1 MMVFTVEA
9 ALPDAI
15 AIAACLRDH
24 SREQDRAL
32 PSTPGPT
39 TPARSLIDRARK
51 RRELLAAAE
60 PVLLLEAPA
69 GMGKS
74 ILLAQ
79 LAEQLGVS
87 VHCSSAAPSD
97 TGASVTV
104 WDIPPGSTPNPLPE
118 VFVAGG
124 RRIVIAKRPET
135 VLPSLDRAAV
145 YGQVRRLGVPE
156 LLIGHDELRQVMPT
170 RLAER
175 ALQQSRGWPILLGR
189 TGAGDA
195 ELARF
200 LASELLAPM
209 RAAELVGL
217 AGWLDGDSSPTVAAE
232 LLTLLEPVRQALRHA
247 LAAEV
252 AGRREHPEL
261 AAELAATY
269 AERGLMTDAITTW
282 QTIGR
287 YDEAFAVYAAG
298 GGRFYLYRHGAEAF
312 DRALAGFP
320 PDYALGNDTLVMSLA
335 MQALKHGEVARARRL
350 LADRFGPG
358 VNDFH
363 SVFTHRDRY
372 STDLLAFRVVM
383 LIYEDYQLT
392 DELFEQV
399 FDTLGDLPL
408 DDHIVRGSFY
418 NSVLEFYI
426 RGRRLAAAEDVAQRA
441 LHHYEQAKV
450 PMLAFYISLHQAL
463 MRLLM
468 GDANN
473 ARQHA
478 EQAARYLRAVEFDS
492 PGDDRLLALLNAC
505 IDYEGGKP
513 EPLARFLSNDL
524 DDFVHGEI
532 WPSLIEFALHYGS
545 QALSEH
551 FSTLAARNFLDR
563 WRVYQISNRQFGLMI
578 ELREAAILQNANRW
592 QEAAEKVAALATR
605 VTRSWVAAAGEE
617 LERLKDRDEIVQAMI
632 WLRHLVY
639 EQPTRPHLERQLGC
653 IIGNLNLTGR
663 QRLCAQVWLA
673 FVYKRQRD
681 LSRARALLQKVFEE
695 AARLGAIAPLAEE
708 RVFLSELVEQQR
720 IGEYLEI
727 SAPVRQVLR
736 RLRDGGL
743 PNSALGAQNGL
754 SRRET
759 KVLMMI
765 SEGSSNKFIANALG
779 LSEATVKFHL
789 SNTYRKLGCSRRR
802 EAISAARALGLVG

>member
-1 MMVFTVEA
+1 MA
-9 ALPDAI
+9 CLI
-15 AIAACLRDH
+15 AIGAGV
-24 SREQDRAL
+24 REHGRKQDRAL
-32 PSTPGPT
+32 PSTAMPAS
-39 TPARSLIDRARK
+39 PARLHIDRARK
-51 RRELLAAAE
+51 RGELLAARE
-60 PVLLLEAPA
+60 TVLLLEAPA

-79 LAEQLGVS
+79 LAEQLGTS
-87 VHCSSAAPSD
+87 VHRSASAPPDSD
-97 TGASVTV
+97 TPVTV
-104 WDIPPGSTPNPLPE
+104 WDIPPGSTPAPLPE
-118 VFVAGG
+118 IFVSGK

-135 VLPSLDRAAV
+135 ILPSIDRAAV
-145 YGQVRRLGVPE
+145 YGHVRRLGIAD
-156 LLIGHDELRQVMPT
+156 LLVGRDELRQAMPT

-175 ALQQSRGWPILLGR
+175 ILRQSSGWPMLLDR
-189 TGAGDA
+189 SGASDA

-200 LASELLAPM
+200 LVTELLVPM
-209 RAAELVGL
+209 QAADLVGL
-217 AGWLDGDSSPTVAAE
+217 AGWLEGSTGPAANSQLQV
-232 LLTLLEPVRQALRHA
+232 LLDPVRPALRLA
-247 LAAEV
+247 LAAEI
-252 AGRREHPEL
+252 AARSAAPER
-261 AAELAATY
+261 AAELAAAY
-269 AERGLMTDAITTW
+269 AAQGRLTDAIATW
-282 QTIGR
+282 QAIGR
-287 YDEAFAVYAAG
+287 FDEAFSGFAAG
-298 GGRFYLYRHGAEAF
+298 GGRFYLYRHGAAAF
-312 DRALAGFP
+312 DRVLAGFP
-320 PDYALGNDTLVMSLA
+320 SDYALDNDTLVMSLA

-363 SVFTHRDRY
+363 SVFTHREAY
-372 STDLLAFRVVM
+372 GTDLLAFRVVM

-441 LHHYEQAKV
+441 LYHYEQAKV

-473 ARQHA
+473 ARLHA
-478 EQAARYLRAVEFDS
+478 EQAVRYLRAVAFDS

-632 WLRHLVY
+632 WLRHIVY
-639 EQPTRPHLERQLGC
+639 EQPTRPHLERQLGF

-663 QRLCAQVWLA
+663 QRLCAEVWLA
-673 FVYKRQRD
+673 FVFKRQRN

-695 AARLGAIAPLAEE
+695 AARLGAIAPLSEE

-789 SNTYRKLGCSRRR
+789 SNAYRKLGCKRRR
-802 EAISAARALGLVG
+802 EAISAARALGLVS

>member
-1 MMVFTVEA
+1 MPA
-9 ALPDAI
+9 A
-15 AIAACLRDH
+15 
-24 SREQDRAL
+24 
-32 PSTPGPT
+32 PT
-39 TPARSLIDRARK
+39 RPYIDRTRK
-51 RRELLAAAE
+51 RGELLAATE
-60 PVLLLEAPA
+60 TVLLLEAPA

-79 LAEQLGVS
+79 LAEHLGAT
-87 VHCSSAAPSD
+87 VHSSPSAPPDSAAP
-97 TGASVTV
+97 VTV
-104 WDIPPGSTPNPLPE
+104 WDIPPGSTPDPLPE
-118 VFVAGG
+118 AFVSGN
-124 RRIVIAKRPET
+124 RRIIIAKRPET

-145 YGQVRRLGVPE
+145 YGRVRRLGVSD
-156 LLIGHDELRQVMPT
+156 LLIDQDELRSAMPA
-170 RLAER
+170 RLADR
-175 ALQQSRGWPILLGR
+175 SFQQSRGWPMLLGR
-189 TGAGDA
+189 SRAGEDA
-195 ELARF
+195 LARF
-200 LASELLAPM
+200 LTTELLAPM
-209 RAAELVGL
+209 SAVELAAL
-217 AGWLDGDSSPTVAAE
+217 AAWLDGAATPLATSE
-232 LLTLLEPVRQALRHA
+232 LPALLEPVRPALRLA
-247 LAAEV
+247 LAAEIV
-252 AGRREHPEL
+252 SRRAHPERG
-261 AAELAATY
+261 AELAAAY
-269 AERGLMTDAITTW
+269 AEQGSMTEAIITW
-282 QTIGR
+282 QSIER
-287 YDEAFAVYAAG
+287 FDEAFAVYAAG
-298 GGRFYLYRHGAEAF
+298 GGRFYLYRHGAAAF
-312 DRALAGFP
+312 DRVLAGFP
-320 PDYALGNDTLVMSLA
+320 SDYALGNDTLVMSLA

-350 LADRFGPG
+350 LADRFGSG

-392 DELFEQV
+392 DALFEQV

-441 LHHYEQAKV
+441 IYHYEQAKV

-478 EQAARYLRAVEFDS
+478 EQAARYLHAVEFDS

-513 EPLARFLSNDL
+513 EPLARFLSTEL
-524 DDFVHGEI
+524 DAFVHGEI

-592 QEAAEKVAALATR
+592 QEAAEKTAALATR
-605 VTRSWVAAAGEE
+605 ITRSWVAAAGEE
-617 LERLKDRDEIVQAMI
+617 LERLKDRDEIVQAMT
-632 WLRHLVY
+632 WLRHIVY
-639 EQPTRPHLERQLGC
+639 EQPTRPHLERQLGFL
-653 IIGNLNLTGR
+653 IGNLNLTGR
-663 QRLCAQVWLA
+663 QRLCAEVWLA
-673 FVYKRQRD
+673 FVYKRQRN
-681 LSRARALLQKVFEE
+681 LSRARGLLQKVFEE

-789 SNTYRKLGCSRRR
+789 SNAYRKLGCKRRR
-802 EAISAARALGLVG
+802 EAISAARALGLVS

>member
-1 MMVFTVEA
+1 MSA
-9 ALPDAI
+9 A
-15 AIAACLRDH
+15 
-24 SREQDRAL
+24 
-32 PSTPGPT
+32 PT
-39 TPARSLIDRARK
+39 TLHIDRARK
-51 RRELLAAAE
+51 RSELLGSPE
-60 PVLLLEAPA
+60 TVLLLEAPA

-74 ILLAQ
+74 ILLVQ
-79 LAEQLGVS
+79 LAEELGVG
-87 VHCSSAAPSD
+87 VHRSASAPPDS
-97 TGASVTV
+97 GALITL
-104 WDIPPGSTPNPLPE
+104 WDVPPGSAPDPLPE
-118 VFVAGG
+118 ACISGA
-124 RRIVIAKRPET
+124 RRIIIAKRPET
-135 VLPSLDRAAV
+135 VLPSLDRATV
-145 YGQVRRLGVPE
+145 YGRVRCFGVPE
-156 LLIGHDELRQVMPT
+156 LLIGRDELRQTMPT

-175 ALQQSRGWPILLGR
+175 VFRQSHGWPILLGR
-189 TGAGDA
+189 SGTDD
-195 ELARF
+195 ETLARF
-200 LASELLAPM
+200 LANELLAPM
-209 RAAELVGL
+209 HGGELVALAVWLDGGTAPSPDDGLLTLLDPVRPALRRALAAEIADRRTHPERAAELATAYARQGL
-217 AGWLDGDSSPTVAAE
+217 V
-232 LLTLLEPVRQALRHA
+232 
-247 LAAEV
+247 
-252 AGRREHPEL
+252 
-261 AAELAATY
+261 
-269 AERGLMTDAITTW
+269 TDAITTW
-282 QTIGR
+282 QSIGSF
-287 YDEAFAVYAAG
+287 DDALAVYAAA
-298 GGRFYLYRHGAEAF
+298 GGRFYLYRHGAAAF
-312 DRALAGFP
+312 DQALAGFP
-320 PDYALGNDTLVMSLA
+320 TEYALGNDTLVMSLA

-350 LADRFGPG
+350 LADRFGSG
-358 VNDFH
+358 INDFH
-363 SVFTHRDRY
+363 SVFTHREKY

-392 DELFEQV
+392 DLLFEQV

-441 LHHYEQAKV
+441 LYHYEQAKV

-463 MRLLM
+463 IRLLT
-468 GDANN
+468 GDAIN
-473 ARQHA
+473 ARRHA
-478 EQAARYLRAVEFDS
+478 EQAARYLHAVSFDS
-492 PGDDRLLALLNAC
+492 PGDERLLGLLEAC

-513 EPLARFLSNDL
+513 EPLARFLSTEL

-551 FSTLAARNFLDR
+551 FSTIAARNFLDR
-563 WRVYQISNRQFGLMI
+563 WRVYQVSNRQFGLMI

-605 VTRSWVAAAGEE
+605 ITRAWVAAAGEE

-632 WLRHLVY
+632 WLRHIVY
-639 EQPTRPHLERQLGC
+639 EQPTRPHLERQLGH

-663 QRLCAQVWLA
+663 QRLCAEVWLA
-673 FVYKRQRD
+673 FVYKRQRN

-708 RVFLSELVEQQR
+708 RVFLSELIEQQR

-759 KVLMMI
+759 KVLLMI

-789 SNTYRKLGCSRRR
+789 SNAYRKLGCTRRR

>member
-1 MMVFTVEA
+1 MTD
-9 ALPDAI
+9 P
-15 AIAACLRDH
+15 
-24 SREQDRAL
+24 
-32 PSTPGPT
+32 
-39 TPARSLIDRARK
+39 TPARANALVDRVRK
-51 RRELLAAAE
+51 RREILATPEAI
-60 PVLLLEAPA
+60 VLLDAPA

-74 ILLAQ
+74 VLLSD
-79 LAEQLGVS
+79 LGVELRLP
-87 VHCSSAAPSD
+87 VHRSASAPPATD
-97 TGASVTV
+97 DDLTL
-104 WDIPPGSTPNPLPE
+104 WDIPPGSAPDALPE
-118 VFVAGG
+118 AFVSGA

-135 VLPSLDRAAV
+135 VLPALDRATI
-145 YGQVRRLGVPE
+145 YGHVRRLGVAD
-156 LLIGHDELRQVMPT
+156 LLFDRDELRAAMPA
-170 RLAER
+170 RLADR
-175 ALQQSRGWPILLGR
+175 TLQLSHGWPMLLGHF
-189 TGAGDA
+189 G
-195 ELARF
+195 EPVQLAAF
-200 LASELLAPM
+200 LATELLAPM
-209 RAAELVGL
+209 SASQLLTIAAWLEGKVLEAGL
-217 AGWLDGDSSPTVAAE
+217 AE
-232 LLTLLEPVRQALRHA
+232 LLPLLEPVRPA
-247 LAAEV
+247 LARALV
-252 AGRREHPEL
+252 AVLAQRRADPGQASEL
-261 AAELAATY
+261 ASAYAT
-269 AERGLMTDAITTW
+269 AGQLTEAITTW
-282 QTIGR
+282 QSIGR
-287 YDEAFAVYAAG
+287 YDEAFAVFAAG
-298 GGRFYLYRHGAEAF
+298 GGRFYLYRHGAAAF
-312 DRALAGFP
+312 DQALAGFP
-320 PDYALGNDTLVMSLA
+320 PGYAQGNDTLVMSFA

-350 LADRFGPG
+350 IADRFGSG

-363 SVFTHRDRY
+363 SVFSNRDRY

-392 DELFEQV
+392 DTLFQQV

-441 LHHYEQAKV
+441 LYHYEQAGV

-478 EQAARYLRAVEFDS
+478 EQAERYLHTVAFDS
-492 PGDDRLLALLNAC
+492 PGDERLLTLLNAC

-513 EPLARFLSNDL
+513 EPLARFLSTEL

-545 QALSEH
+545 QALTEH
-551 FSTLAARNFLDR
+551 FSTLAARNFLER
-563 WRVYQISNRQFGLMI
+563 WRVYQVSNRQFGVMI

-592 QEAAEKVAALATR
+592 GEAAEKVAALATR

-617 LERLKDRDEIVQAMI
+617 LERLTDRDEIVQAMI
-632 WLRHLVY
+632 WLRHIVW
-639 EQPTRPHLERQLGC
+639 EQPTRPHLEVQLGH
-653 IIGNLNLTGR
+653 IIANLNLTGR
-663 QRLCAQVWLA
+663 QRMCAEVWLA
-673 FVYKRQRD
+673 FVHKRQRNP
-681 LSRARALLQKVFEE
+681 SRARAVLLKVFEE

-727 SAPVRQVLR
+727 SPAVRQVLR

-759 KVLMMI
+759 KVLLMI

-789 SNTYRKLGCSRRR
+789 SNAYRKLGCKRRR
-802 EAISAARALGLVG
+802 EAISAARALGLVN

>member
-1 MMVFTVEA
+1 M
-9 ALPDAI
+9 P
-15 AIAACLRDH
+15 
-24 SREQDRAL
+24 
-32 PSTPGPT
+32 PTP
-39 TPARSLIDRARK
+39 TPAAATKPQIDRARK
-51 RRELLAAAE
+51 RRELLAASE
-60 PVLLLEAPA
+60 SVLLLEAPA

-79 LAEQLGVS
+79 LADELGVC
-87 VHCSSAAPSD
+87 VHRSASAPSE
-97 TGASVTV
+97 SSLPVTL
-104 WDIPPGSTPNPLPE
+104 WDIPPGSRPAPLPE
-118 VFVAGG
+118 AFVSGE
-124 RRIVIAKRPET
+124 RRIIIAKRPET
-135 VLPSLDRAAV
+135 VLPSLDRATV
-145 YGQVRRLGVPE
+145 YGHVRRLGIAE
-156 LLIGHDELRQVMPT
+156 LLIGRDELRQAMPA

-175 ALQQSRGWPILLGR
+175 AFQQSHGWPMLLGQSS
-189 TGAGDA
+189 AGEDA
-195 ELARF
+195 LARF
-200 LASELLAPM
+200 LANELLSPMHAGELAALTAWLAGSAAPAATPELLA
-209 RAAELVGL
+209 
-217 AGWLDGDSSPTVAAE
+217 
-232 LLTLLEPVRQALRHA
+232 LLEPVRPALRQALA
-247 LAAEV
+247 MEIAS
-252 AGRREHPEL
+252 RREHPER
-261 AAELAATY
+261 AAELAAAY
-269 AERGLMTDAITTW
+269 AEQDLVTDAVTTW
-282 QTIGR
+282 QSIGR
-287 YDEAFAVYAAG
+287 LDEAFAVYAAA
-298 GGRFYLYRHGAEAF
+298 GGRFYLYRHGAAAF
-312 DRALAGFP
+312 DRVLAGFP

-350 LADRFGPG
+350 LADRFGAG

-441 LHHYEQAKV
+441 LYHYEQARV

-468 GDANN
+468 GDASN

-492 PGDDRLLALLNAC
+492 PGDERLLALLNAC
-505 IDYEGGKP
+505 VDYEGGKP
-513 EPLARFLSNDL
+513 EPLARFLSTEL

-551 FSTLAARNFLDR
+551 FSTIAARNFLDR

-592 QEAAEKVAALATR
+592 QEAAEKTAALATR
-605 VTRSWVAAAGEE
+605 VTRAWVAAAGEE
-617 LERLKDRDEIVQAMI
+617 LERLKDRDEIVHAMI
-632 WLRHLVY
+632 WLRHIVY
-639 EQPTRPHLERQLGC
+639 EQPTRPHLERQLGF

-663 QRLCAQVWLA
+663 QRLCAEVWLA
-673 FVYKRQRD
+673 FVYKRQRN
-681 LSRARALLQKVFEE
+681 LSRARGLLQKVFEE

-789 SNTYRKLGCSRRR
+789 SNAYRKLGCKRRR
-802 EAISAARALGLVG
+802 EAISAARALGLVS